1 MNRKTGEALAAAIA
15 AATPESLEALAEAR
29 ERRRIRK
36 LEDAVGRFLHIRDQ
50 IASIEE
56 TVAAALDHPVREPFP
71 ASSPSLAARIRA
83 LERLGRRELDV
94 VDTLRDLML
103 QA

>member
-1 MNRKTGEALAAAIA
+1 MNTDDALAAALA

-36 LEDAVGRFLHIRDQ
+36 LEDAVGRLLHIRDQ
-50 IASIEE
+50 IADIEDRL
-56 TVAAALDHPVREPFP
+56 VVVRHYPPALAD
-71 ASSPSLAARIRA
+71 

-103 QA
+103 DA

>member
-1 MNRKTGEALAAAIA
+1 MNTDEALAAAID

-36 LEDAVGRFLHIRDQ
+36 LEDAVGRLLHIRDQ
-50 IASIEE
+50 IADIEE
-56 TVAAALDHPVREPFP
+56 TVAAALDHP
-71 ASSPSLAARIRA
+71 LAIAD

-103 QA
+103 NA

>member
-1 MNRKTGEALAAAIA
+1 MNTDEALAAAIA

-56 TVAAALDHPVREPFP
+56 TVAAALDHP
-71 ASSPSLAARIRA
+71 LAIRD
-83 LERLGRRELDV
+83 LERLARREFDV

-103 QA
+103 NA

>member
-1 MNRKTGEALAAAIA
+1 MNTDDALAAAIA

-56 TVAAALDHPVREPFP
+56 AVGGYAQHYPLALANLDH
-71 ASSPSLAARIRA
+71 
-83 LERLGRRELDV
+83 LGRRELDV

-103 QA
+103 NA

>member
-1 MNRKTGEALAAAIA
+1 MNTDDALAAALA

-56 TVAAALDHPVREPFP
+56 TVAAALDHP
-71 ASSPSLAARIRA
+71 LAIRD
-83 LERLGRRELDV
+83 LERLARRELDV
-94 VDTLRDLML
+94 VGTLRDLML
-103 QA
+103 TA

>member
-1 MNRKTGEALAAAIA
+1 MNTDEALAAAID

-50 IASIEE
+50 IADIEE
-56 TVAAALDHPVREPFP
+56 TVAAALDHP
-71 ASSPSLAARIRA
+71 LAIRD

-103 QA
+103 NA